1 MSKYEVISDQYSPV
15 FGPEITSYLDTFH
28 AVCNMT
34 TLLLITFNR
43 LPVLFTTEPLT
54 LYSFYSIFQSLI
66 WKLDL
71 FLVLPRLLN
80 ISQCLYPFF
89 FINFLVGRKT
99 LFFLIISFHLRR
111 ILIVKVSS
119 SCCFFV
125 ISVQLSSF
133 FVWCCKILFNFV
145 SVVKSRRYWW
155 WHSFIYLFIFSF
167 SNDSALIL

>member
-1 MSKYEVISDQYSPV
+1 MSKYEVISDPYSPV

-28 AVCNMT
+28 AVYNMT

-99 LFFLIISFHLRR
+99 LFLNNFFSFTAY
-111 ILIVKVSS
+111 SYS
-119 SCCFFV
+119 
-125 ISVQLSSF
+125 QSF
-133 FVWCCKILFNFV
+133 FKLLLFCDFCPTFLFFLFD
-145 SVVKSRRYWW
+145 VVR
-155 WHSFIYLFIFSF
+155 FC
-167 SNDSALIL
+167 LILCRL